1 MTTFELT
8 CIEAWR
14 WRFLGYRRLDSI
26 LACIDKKERK
36 LQNWKQNLTYS
47 CKVVG
52 IKQSSW
58 FSGMARDSSFAG
70 QRSFFFCCTIASSYS
85 LRYIIRSFAEA
96 SSTSGCEVSDGCPS
110 SDQSLVKD
118 EIRSRDLCS
127 GKHLGFAYSLLFTL
141 FLPATRES
149 PDQLIGSRNR
159 NPNKKE

>member
-1 MTTFELT
+1 M
-8 CIEAWR
+8 IQR
-14 WRFLGYRRLDSI
+14 YG
-26 LACIDKKERK
+26 
-36 LQNWKQNLTYS
+36 
-47 CKVVG
+47 
-52 IKQSSW
+52 
-58 FSGMARDSSFAG
+58 AG
-70 QRSFFFCCTIASSYS
+70 LIFRQPAFIFFCCTIALSYS

-149 PDQLIGSRNR
+149 PTGPTDWITKSEPKQGGIETLYTERIQWQSMQ
-159 NPNKKE
+159 KKSPR